1 MKRLLLL
8 GLALTS
14 VALFSAGHVRC
25 QERPPEPFELV
36 RALRSVQDRIA
47 RGDTAAYLSYRGA
60 LSQLTEQLGQA
71 RDEAWKDPRNV
82 RAAVALVLSGG
93 DPRVLQPLVSQVAGQ
108 EQTLVRGALAY
119 GQNHNAEAMELLADV
134 DARTLDPSVAG
145 HIALVQAELLAK
157 KDRKKSLALLAEA
170 RLLAPG
176 TMIEEAALRREIALA
191 VESSD
196 ADRFE
201 SSTMQYLRRFENSVH
216 MPNFRRQWA
225 VDVATRGL
233 VDDPVRR
240 SRLDGT
246 LELLSA
252 SQRQDI
258 YLSVAWEGLKGGR
271 VDLVRWAAANAARLA
286 AEDSAQHLR
295 SKLCEAAVL
304 IVTDEFDKGL
314 STLESIPVD
323 RLNEEETGL
332 LAAALRIAEQ
342 VRREPKTAEGNGER
356 PRGATEPQIV
366 ATARSAIDRVDN
378 MLSGGRK

>member
-8 GLALTS
+8 YLAVAS
-14 VALFSAGHVRC
+14 IALFSAGDVRC

-36 RALRSVQDRIA
+36 RALRSLQDRIA
-47 RGDTAAYLSYRGA
+47 RGDAAAYLSFREE
-60 LSQLTEQLGQA
+60 LSQLTEQLGRA

-93 DPRVLQPLVSQVAGQ
+93 DPRVLQPLVSQLAGQ
-108 EQTLVRGALAY
+108 ELTLVRGALAY
-119 GQNHNAEAMELLADV
+119 GQNNNAEAMELLADV

-157 KDRKKSLALLAEA
+157 KDRKKSLTLLAEA

-176 TMIEEAALRREIALA
+176 TMIEEAALRREVALA

-196 ADRFE
+196 PDRFE
-201 SSTMQYLRRFENSVH
+201 TSTIQYLRRFENSVH

-225 VDVATRGL
+225 VDVATHGMA
-233 VDDPVRR
+233 DDPVRR

-258 YLSVAWEGLKGGR
+258 YLSVAWEGLKGGA
-271 VDLVRWAAANAARLA
+271 VDLVRWAAGNATRLA
-286 AEDSAQHLR
+286 SEDSVQHLR
-295 SKLCEAAVL
+295 SKLCQAAVL
-304 IVTDEFDKGL
+304 IVTHDFDRGL
-314 STLESIPVD
+314 STLESISAD
-323 RLNEEETGL
+323 ALNADETAL
-332 LAAALRIAEQ
+332 LAAALRVAKQI
-342 VRREPKTAEGNGER
+342 RREPKPIDANGER
-356 PRGATEPQIV
+356 SRGATEP
-366 ATARSAIDRVDN
+366 RSFAMVKRAIAQVDD
-378 MLSGGRK
+378 MLGRGQK

>member
-1 MKRLLLL
+1 MRRLHLLC
-8 GLALTS
+8 LAVAS
-14 VALFSAGHVRC
+14 VTLFSAGDARC

-36 RALRSVQDRIA
+36 RALRSLQDRIA
-47 RGDTAAYLSYRGA
+47 RGDTAAYLSYREA

-82 RAAVALVLSGG
+82 RAVVALVLSGV

-134 DARTLDPSVAG
+134 DARTLDPSIAG
-145 HIALVQAELLAK
+145 HMALVQAELLAK
-157 KDRKKSLALLAEA
+157 KDRKKSLTLLAEA

-176 TMIEEAALRREIALA
+176 TMIEEAALRREVALA

-196 ADRFE
+196 PDRFE
-201 SSTMQYLRRFENSVH
+201 TSTIQYLRRFENSVH

-225 VDVATRGL
+225 VDVATRGMA
-233 VDDPVRR
+233 DDPVRR
-240 SRLDGT
+240 SRLSGT

-295 SKLCEAAVL
+295 SRLCEAAVL

-314 STLESIPVD
+314 SALESISAD
-323 RLNEEETGL
+323 TLNADEKAL
-332 LAAALRIAEQ
+332 LAAALRVAKQI
-342 VRREPKTAEGNGER
+342 RREPKPIDANGER
-356 PRGATEPQIV
+356 PRGATEPRSFAMV
-366 ATARSAIDRVDN
+366 KSAIAQVDD
-378 MLSGGRK
+378 MLGRGQK

>member
-1 MKRLLLL
+1 
-8 GLALTS
+8 
-14 VALFSAGHVRC
+14 
-25 QERPPEPFELV
+25 
-36 RALRSVQDRIA
+36 
-47 RGDTAAYLSYRGA
+47 
-60 LSQLTEQLGQA
+60 
-71 RDEAWKDPRNV
+71 
-82 RAAVALVLSGG
+82 
-93 DPRVLQPLVSQVAGQ
+93 
-108 EQTLVRGALAY
+108 
-119 GQNHNAEAMELLADV
+119 
-134 DARTLDPSVAG
+134 
-145 HIALVQAELLAK
+145 
-157 KDRKKSLALLAEA
+157 
-170 RLLAPG
+170 
-176 TMIEEAALRREIALA
+176 MIEEAALRREIALA

-271 VDLVRWAAANAARLA
+271 VGLVRWAAANAARLA

-332 LAAALRIAEQ
+332 LAAALRIAEH